1 MEMYGL
7 WIGIRF
13 SVANTMQENARG
25 AERALDWSNTHN
37 IVVEQ
42 TSTDDKYRAAKRT
55 PIDPNINCGCERALD
70 SMRWW
75 LITRAR
81 RGEFNKI
88 T

>member
-1 MEMYGL
+1 
-7 WIGIRF
+7 
-13 SVANTMQENARG
+13 MQNNAAG
-25 AERALDWSNTHN
+25 VPKERWTDQTDN

-42 TSTDDKYRAAKRT
+42 TSAGDKYCAAKRT
-55 PIDPNINCGCERALD
+55 PIDPNINCGCERAPD